1 MLNQLSQLKEEIM
14 LIGRYHLNWIAFRLL
29 VGIDR
34 LVVQDAGDRIMPI
47 IAGMVTVRLTID
59 DGTR

>member
-47 IAGMVTVRLTID
+47 IGMVTVR
-59 DGTR
+59 